1 MELTMV
7 QILSACVLAMIPY
20 GVGYGVGKH
29 NGVIEAWKACED
41 ELERRGELTPDFHWK
56 MSITLRA

>member
-1 MELTMV
+1 
-7 QILSACVLAMIPY
+7 MIPY
-20 GVGYGVGKH
+20 GVGYGVGKR